1 MHARNSS
8 SCTSM
13 AVRTSLRI
21 VTAHSSGVHIRLATV
36 SVMRTAEI
44 AAAHGLSVLTD
55 CDGSTCRSNC
65 NQLIVATHARPAR
78 TGPLELSAEPME
90 CSAATADSLIEH
102 SARANVQL
110 CQRALKRCH
119 RACPHHRES
128 SSGASQFA
136 VFTFFCA
143 RVLDRSCS
151 TCASGQRA
159 RVIKLFVFMSAHA
172 SFMYN
177 VRALNLCQERPWSKL
192 CALTSYRSQAR
203 TVHDHTT
210 CAQVVQ
216 ALRAS
221 SRPPR
226 VLDLRGR
233 SASNALL
240 LRSTSARAQPVLGLD
255 GTSAAPTTSAR
266 VSWPRHGRHDRHVEH
281 CRPRSRAAWRSES
294 TRLVALA
301 SILCAFWGRTHAAQ
315 PKNLARPSCSAQFP
329 LILFITDF

>member
-1 MHARNSS
+1 
-8 SCTSM
+8 
-13 AVRTSLRI
+13 
-21 VTAHSSGVHIRLATV
+21 
-36 SVMRTAEI
+36 MRTAEI

-255 GTSAAPTTSAR
+255 GTSAAPTSSAR
-266 VSWPRHGRHDRHVEH
+266 VSWPRQADTIDTSSTAAQGHGLHGDRNPHVWWH
-281 CRPRSRAAWRSES
+281 LHPFCAHFGAVRTLRSQKISLDRAAQLSFLKSCLLRIFEDANWS
-294 TRLVALA
+294 A
-301 SILCAFWGRTHAAQ
+301 
-315 PKNLARPSCSAQFP
+315 NLHQ
-329 LILFITDF
+329 